1 VKKGLITVISVL
13 ICLLLAGTAFSGQVV
28 TLKDAS
34 THATVTDLNRDGIN
48 INMGI
53 GEIEL
58 SEILTVRGGFSLL
71 TFNGCARSQEL
82 GEPNLPVMN
91 RLISIPFGCEL
102 NVEVMS
108 FETEVINLS
117 DYNIINPLM
126 PVQPSVSKSEDPASI
141 PFEYNDASYTS
152 NTNYSLPLASAEV
165 LGTMRSVQMG
175 LVSISPVQYN
185 PVENIITIY
194 KNIEVRVTYEHPDWI
209 ATQEA
214 QTKYYSPVF
223 DGVFNNISNYSQQTL
238 NSRADLVEYPV
249 QYVIISDRMFEAQ
262 LQPFIEWK
270 TKKGFN
276 VVVAYTDVI
285 GSTTSQV
292 KAYIQ
297 GLYNAGTPENPAPS
311 FVLFV
316 GDDQQ
321 IPSYTGFSGH
331 ISDLWMCE
339 FTGDNY
345 PEIYYGR
352 FSAQNPSLL
361 QPQIDKTLEYE
372 QYLMPD
378 PSYLAE
384 VTLIAGVDGS
394 YAITHGNGQI
404 NYGTNYYFNA
414 AHGITDHTWLYPASN
429 GSEVSDAVIQT
440 VQDGIGFMNYTAH
453 CGHDSQSDP
462 NFNTSDIAT
471 LTNDHMYLLG
481 IGNCCL
487 ANTFGSSYSTP
498 SFGEAFL
505 QKANAGAIGYIGGTN
520 STYWDEDY
528 WWGVGN
534 GPIIG
539 AGPTYEQTGL
549 GAYDGIFHEHGEV
562 LSDHYITNSAIMFR
576 GNLAVT
582 EANSS
587 RTAYYWQIY
596 HLMGDPSV
604 ITYMGVPAVNN
615 VSHPT
620 ALVFTSPT
628 ITVDADPYS
637 YVGIT
642 VGGVLHGAGFV
653 DETGTV
659 EIELDPFTQPDIADI
674 VITGQNKQPYVS
686 TIQLFTPD
694 GAYVVYNDNT
704 TNDVNGNDNG
714 IAESGENILMGVD
727 LKNIGPDDALD
738 VNATVTT
745 SDPNF
750 TMVDDTET
758 YGTIA
763 GGDGT
768 LFIADGFS
776 FDVLSSTPDG
786 YQGTFDLEVTGTN
799 RDLWT
804 GNFKVQVHRPVVDFL
819 TITINDIGNG
829 DGVLDPGESADL
841 IITLA
846 NSGSGQA
853 TNTTALL
860 SESDAY
866 VTVSDNYGTFGLIEE
881 ISGMTDNGSDV
892 YTVSADGG
900 CTPGHE
906 MVFSLAVTADNG
918 YTANLTFDFI
928 VGDRMSFFVDDF
940 SGDKGWIGLG
950 GDAEWTIGPATGG
963 TGSDG
968 SGASDPLYDHTPTE
982 DNGVL
987 GNDLTSGIG
996 GDYSNNLGTQYYVY
1010 SPVIDCGDFASSQLT
1025 YYRCLGIE
1033 SSDHVKLQ
1041 VFDGEDWVTLFQ
1053 NTSTINETAW
1063 TEQFHNVASYA
1074 DGNNSF
1080 QIRYSLGTTDNSSQ
1094 YCGWNIDDF
1103 SLKGYDQSGGVSAL
1117 LTLDN
1122 SEIADSMAEGGT
1134 ALHSVHADNGG
1145 DGELRIR
1152 FNSEASWIV
1161 CSNDLNYVNPGEGID
1176 FEFSFDATGMVP
1188 GDYYSTLNYTSNDF
1202 GKMAGSIPLSIH
1214 VYAPT
1219 CDIPASSIER
1229 SLSAGDSIG
1238 VPLTIYNNGPGRLIY
1253 SIGCQTFDPS
1263 EKTSNSGIVASDR
1276 ELIGYQNS
1284 NDDKNDQAPLYAPSD
1299 KGHGGP
1305 DVYGYSWID
1314 SDDPGGPIFSWVDIS
1329 ATGTI
1334 VDIGDD
1340 DYSDAIDIGFAF
1352 PWYDNEYTQL
1362 YIGSNGIITFG
1373 SGSSSRYNS
1382 FFPDTTSPNNMISMW
1397 WDDLDPEENG
1407 NVFYYHDVTTGRFI
1421 VSFVDI
1427 RNYQYPDGTGS
1438 LNFQAIFYPNGK
1450 VTVQYGTM
1458 DPGSDG
1464 EGLNSASIGIENAAG
1479 DDGLEVVYNAAY
1491 IHDNMAIDFTV
1502 VRWLWVEPSGGL
1514 LEPFTNAEVTVNLCA
1529 FDLEDGVFEGQMSIT
1544 TNDPMNPSYLLPVT
1558 VTIQDF
1564 ICGDADGN
1572 GEGPLVTDL
1581 VFLVDY
1587 IFKGGPPPPVLAAGD
1602 ANGIDG
1608 DLINVA
1614 DLSYLVDYLFKS
1626 GPAPICH

>member
-1 VKKGLITVISVL
+1 MKKGLLTAISLL
-13 ICLLLAGTAFSGQVV
+13 ICLLLASTAFSGQVV
-28 TLKDAS
+28 TLKDAT
-34 THATVTDLNRDGIN
+34 THAIVTDLNQDGIS
-48 INMGI
+48 IKMGI
-53 GEIEL
+53 GEFEIND
-58 SEILTVRGGFSLL
+58 ILTTRGEFSLL
-71 TFNGCARSQEL
+71 TFNGCARSNEL
-82 GEPNLPVMN
+82 GEPNLPLMN

-102 NVEVMS
+102 NVEVLNY
-108 FETEVINLS
+108 ETEEIDLS

-126 PVQPSVSKSEDPASI
+126 PVQPSVSKSEDPGSI
-141 PFEYNDASYTS
+141 PFEYNDAMYSS
-152 NTNYSLPLASAEV
+152 NANYSLPLAQAEV
-165 LGTMRSVQMG
+165 LGTMRSVHMG

-185 PVENIITIY
+185 PIENTLTIY
-194 KNIEVRVTYEHPDWI
+194 KNIEIQVTYLHPDWA

-214 QTKYYSPVF
+214 KANYYSPVF
-223 DGVFNNISNYSQQTL
+223 DGVFNNISNYSQQAM

-249 QYVIISDRMFEAQ
+249 KYVIISDRMFEAQ

-285 GSTTSQV
+285 GANTTAV

-297 GLYNAGTPENPAPS
+297 GLYNAGTPEDPAPS

-316 GDDQQ
+316 GDDQE

-352 FSAQNPSLL
+352 FSAHTTALL

-378 PSYLAE
+378 PSYLEE

-394 YAITHGNGQI
+394 YAATHGNGQI
-404 NYGTNYYFNA
+404 NYGTDYYFNA
-414 AHGITDHTWLYPASN
+414 AHGIVDHTWLYPASA
-429 GSEVSDAVIQT
+429 GSGVSAAVIQT

-462 NFNTSDIAT
+462 HFSTSDIST

-487 ANTFGSSYSTP
+487 ANTFGSTYSTP

-549 GAYDGIFHEHGEV
+549 GAYDGIFHEHGEA

-582 EANSS
+582 ESGSS

-604 ITYMGVPAVNN
+604 ITYMGIPAVNN
-615 VSHPT
+615 VYHPT
-620 ALVFTSPT
+620 AFVFTSTT

-637 YVGIT
+637 YVGIS
-642 VGGVLHGAGFV
+642 VNGVLHGAGFV
-653 DETGTV
+653 DHTGSV
-659 EIELDPFTQPDIADI
+659 EIDLVPFTQPDIADI

-694 GAYVVYNDNT
+694 GAYVVYNDAS
-704 TNDVNGNDNG
+704 TNDANGNDNDILEAG
-714 IAESGENILMGVD
+714 ESILLSVD
-727 LKNIGPDDALD
+727 LKNIGPDEAID
-738 VNATVTT
+738 VNATVSTG
-745 SDPNF
+745 DANI

-758 YGTIA
+758 YGSIP
-763 GGDGT
+763 GNDGT
-768 LFIADGFS
+768 LMIADGFS
-776 FDVLSSTPDG
+776 FDVLPSTPDG
-786 YQGTFDLEVTGTN
+786 YQATFDLDVTGTN

-804 GNFKVQVHRPVVDFL
+804 GTFKLDIHRPVVDYL
-819 TITINDIGNG
+819 TITINDVGNG
-829 DGVLDPGESADL
+829 DGVLDPGESAEL
-841 IITLA
+841 IVTLS

-853 TNTTALL
+853 TNTVATL

-866 VTVSDNYGTFGLIEE
+866 VTISDDYGTFGLLDAT
-881 ISGMTDNGSDV
+881 SGSASNAGDS
-892 YTVSADGG
+892 YTVSADGS

-906 MVFSLAVTADNG
+906 MVFNLAVTADNG
-918 YTANLTFDFI
+918 YTASLTFDFI

-940 SGDKGWIGLG
+940 SMDRGWIGLG

-968 SGASDPLYDHTPTE
+968 SGASDPAYDHTPTG

-996 GDYSNNLGTQYYVY
+996 GDYSNNLSTQYYAY
-1010 SPVIDCGDFASSQLT
+1010 SPVIDCGDFTSAQLT
-1025 YYRCLGIE
+1025 YYRCLGVE
-1033 SSDHVKLQ
+1033 SSDHVNLQ
-1041 VFDGEDWVTLFQ
+1041 VYDGSTWVTLFQ

-1063 TEQFHNVASYA
+1063 TEQYHNISSYA

-1080 QIRYSLGTTDNSSQ
+1080 QIRFSLGTTDNSSQ
-1094 YCGWNIDDF
+1094 YCGWNIDDL
-1103 SLKGYDQSGGVSAL
+1103 SIKGYDQSGGVNAL
-1117 LTLDN
+1117 LDIEN
-1122 SEIADSMAEGGT
+1122 AEVADSMAEGAS
-1134 ALHSVHADNGG
+1134 ALRSVHLDNNG

-1152 FNSEASWIV
+1152 FVSEASWIT
-1161 CSNDLNYVNPGEGID
+1161 CSNDLNYVNPSEGLD
-1176 FEFSFDATGMVP
+1176 FDFSFDATGLVP
-1188 GDYYSTLNYTSNDF
+1188 GDYYGSLNYTTNDF
-1202 GKMAGSIPLSIH
+1202 ENMAGSIPLYMH

-1219 CDIPASSIER
+1219 CNIPAGSIER
-1229 SLSAGDSIG
+1229 SMSAGDSIG
-1238 VPLTIYNNGPGRLIY
+1238 VPLTINNNGPGRLIY
-1253 SIGCQTFDPS
+1253 SIGCQTFDPTAKS
-1263 EKTSNSGIVASDR
+1263 SNPDLVATTR
-1276 ELIGYQNS
+1276 EVIGYQSS
-1284 NDDKNDQAPLYAPSD
+1284 NDDKNDQSPLHAPVE
-1299 KGHGGP
+1299 KNHGGP
-1305 DVYGYSWID
+1305 DAFGYSWID
-1314 SDDPGGPIFSWVDIS
+1314 SDDPGGPVYSWIDIS
-1329 ATGTI
+1329 ASGTVI
-1334 VDIGDD
+1334 EIGDD

-1352 PWYDNEYTQL
+1352 PWYENEYTQL
-1362 YIGSNGIITFG
+1362 FIGSNGIITFG
-1373 SGSSSRYNS
+1373 SGSSSRYNAG
-1382 FFPDTTSPNNMISMW
+1382 FPNSGVPNNMIAMW

-1407 NVFYYHDVTTGRFI
+1407 YIYYYHDVIYGRFI

-1427 RNYQYPDGTGS
+1427 RSYEYPDGTGS
-1438 LNFQAIFYPNGK
+1438 YNFQAIFYPNGK

-1458 DPGSDG
+1458 DPGDDN
-1464 EGLNSASIGIENAAG
+1464 LTSASIGIENEFG
-1479 DDGLEVVYNAAY
+1479 DDGLEVVFNAAY
-1491 IHDNMAIDFTV
+1491 MHDNMAIDFTV

-1514 LEPFTNAEVTVNLCA
+1514 LEPFTSTDVTVNLCA
-1529 FDLEDGVFEGQMSIT
+1529 FDLEDGIFEGQMSIT
-1544 TNDPMNPSYLLPVT
+1544 TNDPLNPAYLLPVT

-1572 GEGPLVTDL
+1572 GEGPYVSDL
-1581 VFLVDY
+1581 VFLVNY
-1587 IFKGGPPPPVLAAGD
+1587 VFKGGDAPPVIAAAD
-1602 ANGIDG
+1602 ANGEDG
-1608 DLINVA
+1608 DIINVA
-1614 DLSYLVDYLFKS
+1614 DLTYMVNYIFKS
-1626 GPAPICH
+1626 GPPPICH